1 LPVSIGISVTF
12 FISSKLRETITSGM
26 GCEILFRKPKRIKD
40 LVNLG
45 VKKALP
51 INLLLLIKSNIKKQY
66 IEGKNKK
73 KRKENGSY
81 RRKV

>member
-1 LPVSIGISVTF
+1 M
-12 FISSKLRETITSGM
+12 TSGM

-45 VKKALP
+45 VKKAQP
-51 INLLLLIKSNIKKQY
+51 INYSSYKKQY

-73 KRKENGSY
+73 KRRENGSY

>member
-1 LPVSIGISVTF
+1 
-12 FISSKLRETITSGM
+12 M

-40 LVNLG
+40 VANSD

-51 INLLLLIKSNIKKQY
+51 INYLSYKKQY

-81 RRKV
+81 SRKV